1 MRIQTFFAV
10 LLMALAL
17 SPARAHGATTI
28 VLQPAADLGLPF
40 WCSWGY
46 DWEERCYTDDGPRL
60 PVGGVDDKVWRSAI
74 RFPLG
79 QIPAG
84 ASVAA
89 AELRLWYD
97 GVCVGPRKTTRA
109 CGRSYAI
116 DLRRILSSDWRD
128 EREVELDEDIEAGTT
143 VLMGSAPH
151 WLGWDVTGLVER
163 WHAGD
168 VPNNGLLLGLAVDE
182 EDLDVSGP
190 YLPSMSYPDA
200 TRRPRLVVTF
210 S

>member
-1 MRIQTFFAV
+1 MRIQAFFAV
-10 LLMALAL
+10 LLIALAL
-17 SPARAHGATTI
+17 GTASASSATTI
-28 VLQPAADLGLPF
+28 VVHAGADLGLPF

-46 DWEERCYTDDGPRL
+46 DWNERCYTDDGPRL

-84 ASVAA
+84 ARVSA

-97 GVCVGPRKTTRA
+97 AVCVAPRKTSRA
-109 CGRSYAI
+109 CARSYTI
-116 DLRRILSSDWRD
+116 DVRRILSADWRD
-128 EREVELDEDIEAGTT
+128 EREVELDEEIEARTT
-143 VLMGSAPH
+143 APVGSAPH

-163 WHAGD
+163 WHRGD
-168 VPNNGLLLGLAVDE
+168 VPNDGLLLGLAFEE

-190 YLPSMSYPDA
+190 YLPSMSFPD
-200 TRRPRLVVTF
+200 TSRRPRLVVTF

>member
-1 MRIQTFFAV
+1 MRIQAFFAV
-10 LLMALAL
+10 LLIAL
-17 SPARAHGATTI
+17 SLGSARAHGATTI
-28 VLQPAADLGLPF
+28 VLHPAADLGLPF

-79 QIPAG
+79 EIPAG

-89 AELRLWYD
+89 AELRLWFD
-97 GVCVGPRKTTRA
+97 GVCVGPRKTTRP
-109 CGRSYAI
+109 CGRSYAV
-116 DLRRILSSDWRD
+116 DVRRILSADWRD
-128 EREVELDEDIEAGTT
+128 EREVELDEEIEAGAT
-143 VLMGSAPH
+143 VPAGSAPH
-151 WLGWDVTGLVER
+151 WLRWNVTGLVDR
-163 WHAGD
+163 WHRGA
-168 VPNNGLLLGLAVDE
+168 VPNDGLLLGLAVDE

-200 TRRPRLVVTF
+200 ARRPRLVVTF